1 MSDTNPNEY
10 PCRLYLISPPTVELA
25 QFSTD
30 LDAALGAGDV
40 GAFQLRLKDASHDE
54 IVSTAKALLPICRKY
69 NVAFIINDD
78 VDAVLEVGADGVHLG
93 QEDMPIK
100 QARAMLG
107 DDKVIGISCH
117 DSSHM
122 AMEAGDNGA
131 DYVAF
136 GAFYPTKSKPPE
148 KLAKYGTPTPDT
160 LIWWSTYTVVP
171 SVAIGGMSPQNCGP
185 LVEAGADF
193 IAVITG
199 IWEAENGPAS
209 AVHAFNDAIKIGLHR
224 RKEAFVAAE

>member
-1 MSDTNPNEY
+1 MSDTNPDEY
-10 PCRLYLISPPTVELA
+10 PCRLYLISPPTIELD
-25 QFSTD
+25 QFAND

-40 GAFQLRLKDASHDE
+40 GAFQLRLKDASHE
-54 IVSTAKALLPICRKY
+54 AIVAAAKALLPICRKHQ
-69 NVAFIINDD
+69 VALIINDD
-78 VDAVLEVGADGVHLG
+78 VDAVLEAGADGVHLG

-148 KLAKYGTPTPDT
+148 KLAKYGTPTADT
-160 LIWWSTYTVVP
+160 LRWWSTYTVVP
-171 SVAIGGMSPQNCGP
+171 SVAIGGMTPQNCGP

-193 IAVITG
+193 VAVITG
-199 IWEAENGPAS
+199 IWEAEGGVVS

-224 RKEAFVAAE
+224 RKEAFAITE